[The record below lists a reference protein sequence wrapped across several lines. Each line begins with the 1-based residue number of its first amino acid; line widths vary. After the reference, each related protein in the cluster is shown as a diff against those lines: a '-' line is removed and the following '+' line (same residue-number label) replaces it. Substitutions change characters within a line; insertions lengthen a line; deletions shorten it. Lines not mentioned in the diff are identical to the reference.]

1 VRLSG
6 VDAELT
12 EFCQA
17 EYRRLVGVLSL
28 YCRDGHVAEELAQDA
43 LVRVVGNWRRV
54 RELGSPS
61 AWTYRVAINLA
72 NSYLRRRLAERRAT
86 RRLSAR
92 AAPQQYEPDTPTAV
106 AVRAA
111 LATLPRRERAVIVLR
126 FFADLPVREVSE
138 LLGYPEGTVK
148 TLTARALASL
158 RTTELAE
165 LTEVNDGN

>member
-1 VRLSG
+1 
-6 VDAELT
+6 VDEELA
-12 EFCQA
+12 EFCRV

-28 YCRDGHVAEELAQDA
+28 YCGDPQVAEELAQDA
-43 LVRVVGNWRRV
+43 LVRVVSHWQRV
-54 RELGSPS
+54 RRFGSPS

-92 AAPQQYEPDTPTAV
+92 ASTIQHAPDTPTAV

-111 LATLPRRERAVIVLR
+111 VAGLPKRERAVVVLR
-126 FFADLPVREVSE
+126 FFADLSVREVSE

-148 TLTARALASL
+148 TLTARALAAL
-158 RTTELAE
+158 RTSNLNE
-165 LTEVNDGN
+165 LTEVTDAC